1 MKRSREKP
9 LDAAELRRR
18 AEKRLKASKKQEA
31 PPRTEEETQRI
42 LHELQVHQIE
52 LEMQNEE
59 MRQARAEME
68 AGLERYKDLYD
79 FAPVG
84 YMTLGRDG
92 TIRQVNLTGAR
103 LLGVERARLVNRRFG
118 RFVSDDSHSA
128 FAAFLQKVFA
138 NQAKESCEVALLK
151 EGNHPF
157 CVRIEATVSEDGQ
170 ECRAAVADITERKR
184 AEEQLRLQAASLQAA
199 ANAIVITDD

>member
-59 MRQARAEME
+59 LQQARAETE
-68 AGLERYKDLYD
+68 AV
-79 FAPVG
+79 VG
-84 YMTLGRDG
+84 
-92 TIRQVNLTGAR
+92 Q
-103 LLGVERARLVNRRFG
+103 
-118 RFVSDDSHSA
+118 
-128 FAAFLQKVFA
+128 
-138 NQAKESCEVALLK
+138 
-151 EGNHPF
+151 
-157 CVRIEATVSEDGQ
+157 
-170 ECRAAVADITERKR
+170 
-184 AEEQLRLQAASLQAA
+184 
-199 ANAIVITDD
+199 

>member
-18 AEKRLKASKKQEA
+18 AEKRLKASKKQEVR
-31 PPRTEEETQRI
+31 PGTKEETRRL

-92 TIRQVNLTGAR
+92 TIR
-103 LLGVERARLVNRRFG
+103 
-118 RFVSDDSHSA
+118 
-128 FAAFLQKVFA
+128 
-138 NQAKESCEVALLK
+138 
-151 EGNHPF
+151 
-157 CVRIEATVSEDGQ
+157 
-170 ECRAAVADITERKR
+170 
-184 AEEQLRLQAASLQAA
+184 
-199 ANAIVITDD
+199 